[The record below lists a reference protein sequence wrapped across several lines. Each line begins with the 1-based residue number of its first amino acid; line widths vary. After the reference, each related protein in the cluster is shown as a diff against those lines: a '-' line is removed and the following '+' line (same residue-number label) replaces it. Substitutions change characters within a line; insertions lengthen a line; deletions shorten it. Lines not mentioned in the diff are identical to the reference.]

1 MRRREPD
8 PRDEMFEVLTDRGE
22 PTGKVTSRFEVHRE
36 GYWHRSF
43 HCWLVWRGD
52 DGQPVILFQR
62 RSHNKDTA
70 GGLLDVAVGGHYRA
84 GEEPDEVY
92 REIEEELGI
101 HVEPG
106 ELRFVGVRFATGVGP
121 GYIDREVQDV
131 HVHALRHE
139 ITAARPA
146 YEEITALETVTL
158 ADLEALF
165 SRDDASVTAIRYP
178 VTPDDRLLASEP
190 IRLTQSD
197 FLPVSDNYWVAGA
210 RAAAAALE
218 GATDPQLILE

>member
-1 MRRREPD
+1 MRQREPD

-22 PTGKVTSRFEVHRE
+22 PTGHVRSRFEVHRE
-36 GYWHRSF
+36 GHWHRSF
-43 HCWLVWRGD
+43 HCWLIWRGD

-62 RSHNKDTA
+62 RSQNKDTA

-84 GEEPDEVY
+84 GEGPDEVY

-106 ELRFVGVRFATGVGP
+106 ELRFVGVRFASGVGP

-131 HVHALRHE
+131 HVHVLRHE

-165 SRDDASVTAIRYP
+165 SRDDESVTAARYP
-178 VTPDDRLLASEP
+178 VTPDDRLLDPEP
-190 IRLTQSD
+190 TYLTQSD
-197 FLPVSDNYWVAGA
+197 FLPVRDNYWLAGA
-210 RAAAAALE
+210 RAAVAALE
-218 GATDPQLILE
+218 GAEELTLTLE